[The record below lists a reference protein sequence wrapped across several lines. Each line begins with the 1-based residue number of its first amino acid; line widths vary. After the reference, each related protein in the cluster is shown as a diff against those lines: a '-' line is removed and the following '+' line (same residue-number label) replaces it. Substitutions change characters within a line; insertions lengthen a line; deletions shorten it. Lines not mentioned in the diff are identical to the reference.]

1 MAQARA
7 YAVLPALIDWSCTM
21 TEARFIAVPG
31 SERTPAFGATAT
43 RAADAEAWLEVTLK
57 LARKAALPAV
67 DARPRKT
74 LTAAEVGTQYGASDA
89 AIKRVSDTFTG
100 LGLTLLASDAA
111 TRTVK
116 LGGPVRVMEQA
127 FQVRLMQFDGI
138 RGPYRGRIGALHV
151 PSALEN
157 DIVGVFGLDN
167 RRVVRRRPD
176 GGRQRHAIDHGAG
189 AARKRPWFFPAELA
203 AAYDF
208 PDGDG
213 SGQTIGL
220 LEFGGG
226 YFADDLAAFGKAAGL
241 ASLPTVVPISVDKM
255 PTNTNDEATGEVML
269 DVEVLA
275 GICPKATIPV
285 WFSQFTEKGW
295 VDALD
300 AAMHDPKY
308 TPQVLSISWGYAE
321 DVSVWTA
328 AAVKQVD
335 EALQEAAL
343 MGITICVAAG
353 DDGSSDGINDG
364 HAHVDFPC
372 ASPFVLA
379 VGGTLLRTGAKRS
392 EHAWKDGDGLR
403 SDNGGST
410 GGGVSQRI
418 ARPAW
423 QAGLD
428 IAPVN
433 PGQAGGR
440 IVPDVAANAS
450 ANTGYF
456 VVAGGQQEIS
466 GGTSASAPLWAAL
479 VARMNQQLA
488 AGGKRVG
495 YLTPLLYGAAPDGAG
510 PLGKQGCNDIH
521 AGDNITAH
529 VGGFKSAAGFDA
541 VTGWGSPKGKDLL
554 AALTKLL

>member
-1 MAQARA
+1 
-7 YAVLPALIDWSCTM
+7 M
-21 TEARFIAVPG
+21 TESRFIAVPG

-43 RAADAEAWLEVTLK
+43 RAADAEAWVEVTLK
-57 LARKAALPAV
+57 LARKAPLPAV
-67 DARPRKT
+67 DARPQAT
-74 LTAAEVGTQYGASDA
+74 LTSTELGSRFGASDDA
-89 AIKRVSDTFTG
+89 VKRVSDTFAA
-100 LGLTLLASDAA
+100 LGLTVLAGDAA
-111 TRTVK
+111 TRSVK
-116 LGGPVRVMEQA
+116 LGGPVNIIEQA
-127 FQVRLMQFDGI
+127 FQVKLMQFDGI
-138 RGPYRGRIGALHV
+138 RGPYRGRVGALHV
-151 PSALEN
+151 PVALEN

-176 GGRQRHAIDHGAG
+176 SGRKRHVVDHTT
-189 AARKRPWFFPAELA
+189 AAAAPRKRPWFFPSELA
-203 AAYDF
+203 IAYDF

-226 YFADDLAAFGKAAGL
+226 YFENDLKAFGKAAGL

-255 PTNTNDEATGEVML
+255 PTDTNDEATGEVML

-275 GICPKATIPV
+275 GLCPQATIPV

-300 AAMHDPKY
+300 AAMHDATYK
-308 TPQVLSISWGYAE
+308 PQVLSISWGYAE

-328 AAVKQVD
+328 SAVTQVN

-364 HAHVDFPC
+364 NAHVDFPC
-372 ASPFVLA
+372 SSPFVLA

-392 EHAWKDGDGLR
+392 ERAWKDGDGLR
-403 SDNGGST
+403 ADNGGST
-410 GGGVSQRI
+410 GGGVSARI

-423 QAGLD
+423 QSGLD

-433 PGQAGGR
+433 PGQLAGR
-440 IVPDVAANAS
+440 IVPDVSANAS

-466 GGTSASAPLWAAL
+466 GGTSAAAPLWAGL
-479 VARMNQQLA
+479 LARMNQQLA
-488 AGGKRVG
+488 ASGKRVG
-495 YLTPLLYGAAPDGAG
+495 YLTPLLYGATPGGTG

-521 AGDNITAH
+521 TGDNVTAH

-554 AALTKLL
+554 AALAKVV

>member
-1 MAQARA
+1 ME
-7 YAVLPALIDWSCTM
+7 LHM
-21 TEARFIAVPG
+21 TDIQFFAIPG
-31 SERTPAFGATAT
+31 SDRTPAFGATAT
-43 RAADAEAWLEVTLK
+43 RAADAEAWVEVTLK
-57 LARKAALPAV
+57 LARKAPLPTV
-67 DARPRKT
+67 DARPTRL
-74 LTAAEVGTQYGASDA
+74 LTAAEVGSRFGASDEA
-89 AIKRVSDTFTG
+89 VKRVTDTFEALG
-100 LGLTLLASDAA
+100 LGVLASDAA

-116 LGGPVRVMEQA
+116 LGGPVNLMEQA
-127 FQVRLMQFDGI
+127 FRVKLLQFDGI
-138 RGPYRGRIGALHV
+138 RGAYRGRIGALHV
-151 PSALEN
+151 PAALKG

-167 RRVVRRRPD
+167 RRAVRRRPD
-176 GGRQRHAIDHGAG
+176 SGRKRHVVDRATVTAK
-189 AARKRPWFFPAELA
+189 KRPWFFPAELA
-203 AAYDF
+203 AAYDY
-208 PDGDG
+208 PDGEG

-226 YFADDLAAFGKAAGL
+226 YFAEDLARFGQAAGL

-255 PTNTNDEATGEVML
+255 PTDTNDEATGEVML

-275 GICPKATIPV
+275 GLCPKATIPV

-300 AAMHDPKY
+300 AAMHDAKY
-308 TPQVLSISWGYAE
+308 QPQVLSISWGYAE

-328 AAVKQVD
+328 SAVAQVN

-343 MGITICVAAG
+343 MGITVCVAAG

-372 ASPFVLA
+372 ASPYVLA

-392 EHAWKDGDGLR
+392 ERAWKDGDGLR

-410 GGGVSQRI
+410 GGGVSTRI

-433 PGQAGGR
+433 PAQAAGR

-466 GGTSASAPLWAAL
+466 GGTSASAPLWAGL
-479 VARMNQQLA
+479 IARINQQLSA
-488 AGGKRVG
+488 SGQRVG
-495 YLTPLLYGAAPDGAG
+495 YLTPLLYGPVPGGAG
-510 PLGKQGCNDIH
+510 PLGRQGCNDIH
-521 AGDNITAH
+521 AGDNVTAH
-529 VGGFKSAAGFDA
+529 VGGFQSGSGFDA

-554 AALTKLL
+554 ALLAKVV

>member
-1 MAQARA
+1 
-7 YAVLPALIDWSCTM
+7 M
-21 TEARFIAVPG
+21 TDTRFIAVPG

-43 RAADAEAWLEVTLK
+43 RAADAEAWVEVTLK
-57 LARKAALPAV
+57 LARKTPLPAV
-67 DARPRKT
+67 DARPQRM
-74 LTAAEVGTQYGASDA
+74 LTATELGAQFGASDA
-89 AIKRVSDTFTG
+89 AIKRVVDTFAG
-100 LGLTLLASDAA
+100 LGLTILSSDAA
-111 TRTVK
+111 TRSVK
-116 LGGPVRVMEQA
+116 LGAPVHVMEGA

-138 RGPYRGRIGALHV
+138 RGAYRGRVGALHV
-151 PSALEN
+151 PAALEK

-176 GGRQRHAIDHGAG
+176 GGHKRHVVDHT
-189 AARKRPWFFPAELA
+189 AAAAKKRPWFFPAELA
-203 AAYDF
+203 TAYDY

-226 YFADDLAAFGKAAGL
+226 YFPDDLAAFGKAAGL
-241 ASLPTVVPISVDKM
+241 ASLPTVVAISVDKM

-269 DVEVLA
+269 DIEVLA
-275 GICPKATIPV
+275 GLCPKATIPV
-285 WFSQFTEKGW
+285 WFSQFSEKGW

-300 AAMHDPKY
+300 AAMHDATYK
-308 TPQVLSISWGYAE
+308 PQVLSISWGYAE

-328 AAVKQVD
+328 SAVAQVN
-335 EALQEAAL
+335 ESLQEAAL

-353 DDGSSDGINDG
+353 DDGSSDGISDG

-392 EHAWKDGDGLR
+392 ERAWKDGDGLR
-403 SDNGGST
+403 ADNGGST
-410 GGGVSQRI
+410 GGGVSARI

-433 PGQAGGR
+433 PGQVAGR

-466 GGTSASAPLWAAL
+466 GGTSAAAPLWAGL
-479 VARMNQQLA
+479 IARMNQQLSA
-488 AGGKRVG
+488 SGKRVG
-495 YLTPLLYGAAPDGAG
+495 YLTPLLYGAVPGGAG

-529 VGGFKSAAGFDA
+529 VGGFKSTAGFDA

-554 AALTKLL
+554 AALAKVL

>member
-1 MAQARA
+1 
-7 YAVLPALIDWSCTM
+7 M
-21 TEARFIAVPG
+21 TQSGFIALPG
-31 SERTPAFGATAT
+31 SDRTPAFGATAT
-43 RAADAEAWLEVTLK
+43 RVADAEAWVEVTLK
-57 LARKAALPAV
+57 LARKAPLPAV
-67 DARPRKT
+67 DARPAHAVT
-74 LTAAEVGTQYGASDA
+74 LTMTSSEIGAQFGASDA
-89 AIKRVSDTFTG
+89 AIRRVVDTFAG
-100 LGLTLLASDAA
+100 LGLTVLSSDAA
-111 TRTVK
+111 TRSVR
-116 LGGPVRVMEQA
+116 LGAPVHAMEAA

-151 PSALEN
+151 PAALQD
-157 DIVGVFGLDN
+157 DIVGVFGLDD
-167 RRVVRRRPD
+167 RRAVRRRPD
-176 GGRQRHAIDHGAG
+176 GGRKRHVVGPTAAAAAG
-189 AARKRPWFFPAELA
+189 KKRPWFFPAELA
-203 AAYDF
+203 TAYDF

-255 PTNTNDEATGEVML
+255 PTDTRDEATGEVML

-275 GICPKATIPV
+275 GLCPKATIPV

-300 AAMHDPKY
+300 AAMHDATYK
-308 TPQVLSISWGYAE
+308 PQVLSISWGYGE
-321 DVSVWTA
+321 DVSVWTP
-328 AAVKQVD
+328 AAVEQVN
-335 EALQEAAL
+335 EALHEAAL
-343 MGITICVAAG
+343 MGITVCVAAG
-353 DDGSSDGINDG
+353 DDGSSDGIADG
-364 HAHVDFPC
+364 QAHCDFPC

-392 EHAWKDGDGLR
+392 ERAWKDGDGLR
-403 SDNGGST
+403 SHNGGST
-410 GGGVSQRI
+410 GGGVSTRI
-418 ARPAW
+418 TRPAW

-433 PGQAGGR
+433 PGQIAGR

-450 ANTGYF
+450 AITGYF
-456 VVAGGQQEIS
+456 IVANGQQEIS
-466 GGTSASAPLWAAL
+466 GGTSAAAPLWAGL

-488 AGGKRVG
+488 PGGKRVG
-495 YLTPLLYGAAPDGAG
+495 YLTPLLYAATPGGAG
-510 PLGKQGCNDIH
+510 ALGLQGCNDIQ

-529 VGGFKSAAGFDA
+529 VGGFKSAAGYDA

-554 AALTKLL
+554 AALARLL

>member
-1 MAQARA
+1 
-7 YAVLPALIDWSCTM
+7 M
-21 TEARFIAVPG
+21 TDTRFIAVPG

-43 RAADAEAWLEVTLK
+43 RAADAEAWVEVTLK
-57 LARKAALPAV
+57 LARKAPLPSL
-67 DARPRKT
+67 DQRPARP
-74 LTAAEVGTQYGASDA
+74 LTAAEIGTQYGASDD
-89 AIKRVSDTFTG
+89 AIKRVSDTFAA
-100 LGLTLLASDAA
+100 LGLTVLASDAA
-111 TRTVK
+111 TRSVQ
-116 LGGPVRVMEQA
+116 LGGPVNAMEQA
-127 FQVRLMQFDGI
+127 FQVRLMQFDGV
-138 RGPYRGRIGALHV
+138 RGAYRGRVGALHI
-151 PSALEN
+151 PAALEK
-157 DIVGVFGLDN
+157 DIAGVFGLDN
-167 RRVVRRRPD
+167 RRVVKRRPD
-176 GGRQRHAIDHGAG
+176 AGKKRHVVDHT
-189 AARKRPWFFPAELA
+189 AAATKKRPWFFPAELA

-226 YFADDLAAFGKAAGL
+226 YFPDDLAAFGKAAGL

-255 PTNTNDEATGEVML
+255 PTDTNDEATGEVML

-275 GICPKATIPV
+275 GVCPKATIPV

-300 AAMHDPKY
+300 AAMHDAKY
-308 TPQVLSISWGYAE
+308 KPQVLSISWGYAE
-321 DVSVWTA
+321 DVSAWTA
-328 AAVKQVD
+328 SAVTQVN
-335 EALQEAAL
+335 ESLQEAAL

-353 DDGSSDGINDG
+353 DDGSSDGITDG

-379 VGGTLLRTGAKRS
+379 VGGTLLRTGAKGS
-392 EHAWKDGDGLR
+392 ERAWKDGDGLR
-403 SDNGGST
+403 ADNGGST
-410 GGGVSQRI
+410 GGGVSARL

-433 PGQAGGR
+433 PGQMAGR

-466 GGTSASAPLWAAL
+466 GGTSAATPLWAAL

-488 AGGKRVG
+488 ASGKRVG
-495 YLTPLLYGAAPDGAG
+495 YLTPLLYGAAGAGAG
-510 PLGKQGCNDIH
+510 PLGKAGCNDIH
-521 AGDNITAH
+521 TGDNITAH
-529 VGGFKSAAGFDA
+529 VGGFKSTAGFDA

>member
-1 MAQARA
+1 MKE
-7 YAVLPALIDWSCTM
+7 T
-21 TEARFIAVPG
+21 RFIAVAG

-57 LARKAALPAV
+57 LARKASLPAV
-67 DARPRKT
+67 ETRPKAV
-74 LTAAEVGTQYGASDA
+74 LSAAELGATYGASDA

-100 LGLTLLASDAA
+100 LGLTLMASDAA
-111 TRTVK
+111 TRSVK
-116 LGGPVRVMEQA
+116 LGGPVHLMEQA
-127 FQVRLMQFDGI
+127 FQVKLMQFDGI

-151 PSALEN
+151 PANLEN
-157 DIVGVFGLDN
+157 DVVGVFGLDS

-176 GGRQRHAIDHGAG
+176 GGHKRHAIDNNAR
-189 AARKRPWFFPAELA
+189 AAKKRPWFFPSELA
-203 AAYDF
+203 TAYDF
-208 PDGDG
+208 PEGDG

-226 YFADDLAAFGKAAGL
+226 FFPDDLAAFGQAAGL
-241 ASLPTVVPISVDKM
+241 ASLPTVVPISVDHM

-285 WFSQFTEKGW
+285 SFSQFTEKGW

-300 AAMHDPKY
+300 AAMHDANYK
-308 TPQVLSISWGYAE
+308 PQVLSISWGYAE

-328 AAVKQVD
+328 SAVAQVN
-335 EALQEAAL
+335 EALHEAAL

-353 DDGSSDGINDG
+353 DDGSSDGIKDG

-372 ASPFVLA
+372 ASPYVLA
-379 VGGTLLRTGAKRS
+379 VGGTLLRTGSRRS
-392 EHAWKDGDGLR
+392 ERAWKDGDGLR
-403 SDNGGST
+403 ADNGGST
-410 GGGVSQRI
+410 GGGVSLRI
-418 ARPAW
+418 PRPAW
-423 QAGLD
+423 QSGLD

-433 PGQAGGR
+433 PGQVAGR

-456 VVAGGQQEIS
+456 VVAGGQREIS

-479 VARMNQQLA
+479 VARMNQQL
-488 AGGKRVG
+488 GSSGKRVG
-495 YLTPLLYGAAPDGAG
+495 YLTPLLYGASAGGAG
-510 PLGKQGCNDIH
+510 SLGKLGCNDI
-521 AGDNITAH
+521 ASGDNVTAH
-529 VGGFKSAAGFDA
+529 VGGFKSTAGFDA

-554 AALTKLL
+554 AALSKVL

>member
-1 MAQARA
+1 
-7 YAVLPALIDWSCTM
+7 M
-21 TEARFIAVPG
+21 TESRFIAVPG

-43 RAADAEAWLEVTLK
+43 RAADAEAWVEVTLK
-57 LARKAALPAV
+57 LARKAPLPAV
-67 DARPRKT
+67 DARPRAA
-74 LTAAEVGTQYGASDA
+74 LTSTELGSRFGASDDA
-89 AIKRVSDTFTG
+89 VRRVSDTFAA
-100 LGLTLLASDAA
+100 LGLTVLASDSA
-111 TRTVK
+111 TRSVK
-116 LGGPVRVMEQA
+116 LGGPVNVIEHA

-138 RGPYRGRIGALHV
+138 RGPYRGRVGPLHV
-151 PSALEN
+151 PAALEN

-176 GGRQRHAIDHGAG
+176 GGRKRHVVDPTT
-189 AARKRPWFFPAELA
+189 AAASPRKRPWFFPSELA

-208 PDGDG
+208 PEGDG

-226 YFADDLAAFGKAAGL
+226 YFADDLEAFGKAAGL

-255 PTNTNDEATGEVML
+255 PTDTNDEATGEVML

-275 GICPKATIPV
+275 GLCPKATIPV

-300 AAMHDPKY
+300 AAMHDARYK
-308 TPQVLSISWGYAE
+308 PQVLSISWGYAE

-328 AAVKQVD
+328 SAVRQVN

-392 EHAWKDGDGLR
+392 ERAWKDGDGLR
-403 SDNGGST
+403 ADNGGST
-410 GGGVSQRI
+410 GGGVSARI

-423 QAGLD
+423 QSGLD

-433 PGQAGGR
+433 PGQVAGR

-466 GGTSASAPLWAAL
+466 GGTSAAAPLWAGL
-479 VARMNQQLA
+479 LARMNQQLA
-488 AGGKRVG
+488 PSGKRVG
-495 YLTPLLYGAAPDGAG
+495 YLTPLLYGATPGGTG
-510 PLGKQGCNDIH
+510 PLGKQGCNDLH
-521 AGDNITAH
+521 GGDNVTAH
-529 VGGFKSAAGFDA
+529 VGGFKSGKGFDA

-554 AALTKLL
+554 AALIEVL

>member
-1 MAQARA
+1 
-7 YAVLPALIDWSCTM
+7 M
-21 TEARFIAVPG
+21 TDTRFIAVPG
-31 SERTPAFGATAT
+31 SERTPAFGATAV
-43 RAADAEAWLEVTLK
+43 RAADAEAWVEVTLK
-57 LARKAALPAV
+57 LARKAPLPAL
-67 DARPRKT
+67 DQRPKRT
-74 LTAAEVGTQYGASDA
+74 LSAAELAATHGASDEA
-89 AIKRVSDTFTG
+89 LKRVSDTFTG
-100 LGLTLLASDAA
+100 LGLTVLASDAA
-111 TRTVK
+111 TRSVQ
-116 LGGPVRVMEQA
+116 LGGPVRAMESA
-127 FQVRLMQFDGI
+127 FQVKLLNYDGI
-138 RGPYRGRIGALHV
+138 RGPYRGRVGALHV
-151 PSALEN
+151 PAAVEK

-167 RRVVRRRPD
+167 RRVVRRRPA
-176 GGRQRHAIDHGAG
+176 GGRKRHAIAHGATSP
-189 AARKRPWFFPAELA
+189 RKRPWFFPAELA

-208 PDGDG
+208 PEGDG

-226 YFADDLAAFGKAAGL
+226 YFESDLQAFGQAAGL

-255 PTNTNDEATGEVML
+255 PTNTSDEATGEVML
-269 DVEVLA
+269 DVEVVA

-295 VDALD
+295 IDALD
-300 AAMHDPKY
+300 AALHDPKY
-308 TPQVLSISWGYAE
+308 KPQVLSISWGYAE

-328 AAVKQVD
+328 SAVQQVD
-335 EALQEAAL
+335 QALQEAAL
-343 MGITICVAAG
+343 MGITVCVAAG
-353 DDGSSDGINDG
+353 DDGSSDGIGDG

-372 ASPFVLA
+372 ASPHVLA
-379 VGGTLLRTGAKRS
+379 VGGTLLRTGARAS
-392 EHAWKDGDGLR
+392 ERGWKDGDGLR

-410 GGGVSQRI
+410 GGGVSARL

-433 PGQAGGR
+433 PGQAAGR

-488 AGGKRVG
+488 PSGKRVG
-495 YLTPLLYGAAPDGAG
+495 YLTPLLYGAAAG
-510 PLGKQGCNDIH
+510 GSAPLGRLGCNDIH

-529 VGGFKSAAGFDA
+529 VGGFRSSAGFDA

-554 AALTKLL
+554 AALSKLL

>member
-1 MAQARA
+1 
-7 YAVLPALIDWSCTM
+7 M
-21 TEARFIAVPG
+21 TESRFIAVPG
-31 SERTPAFGATAT
+31 SERTPAFGAMAT
-43 RAADAEAWLEVTLK
+43 RASDAEAWVEVTLK
-57 LARKAALPAV
+57 LARKAPLPGV
-67 DARPRKT
+67 DQRPTRT
-74 LTAAEVGTQYGASDA
+74 LSAAELGAQYGASDE
-89 AIKRVSDTFTG
+89 AIKRVADTFIG
-100 LGLTLLASDAA
+100 LGLTLLASNAA
-111 TRTVK
+111 TRTVQ
-116 LGGPVRVMEQA
+116 LGGPVGAMEQA
-127 FQVRLMQFDGI
+127 FQVRLMQYDGI
-138 RGPYRGRIGALHV
+138 RGPYRGRVGALHV
-151 PSALEN
+151 PATLEN

-176 GGRQRHAIDHGAG
+176 GGRKHHVVDRS
-189 AARKRPWFFPAELA
+189 AASTKKRPWFFPAELA
-203 AAYDF
+203 TAYDF

-226 YFADDLAAFGKAAGL
+226 YFPDDLAAFGKAAGL
-241 ASLPTVVPISVDKM
+241 TSLPTVVPISVDKQ
-255 PTNTNDEATGEVML
+255 PTDTNDEATGEVML
-269 DVEVLA
+269 DVEVVA

-300 AAMHDPKY
+300 AAMHDAKY
-308 TPQVLSISWGYAE
+308 KPQVLSISWGYAE

-328 AAVKQVD
+328 AAVRQVN

-372 ASPFVLA
+372 ASPYVLA
-379 VGGTLLRTGAKRS
+379 VGGTLLRTGPKRS
-392 EHAWKDGDGLR
+392 ERAWKDGDGLR
-403 SDNGGST
+403 ADNGGST
-410 GGGVSQRI
+410 GGGVSARI

-423 QAGLD
+423 QSGLD

-433 PGQAGGR
+433 PGQQAGR
-440 IVPDVAANAS
+440 VVPDVAANAS

-488 AGGKRVG
+488 ASGKRVG
-495 YLTPLLYGAAPDGAG
+495 YLTPLLYGAASAGGGA
-510 PLGKQGCNDIH
+510 LGKAGCNDI
-521 AGDNITAH
+521 ASGDNVTAH
-529 VGGFKSAAGFDA
+529 VGGFKSTSGFDA

-554 AALTKLL
+554 AALIKVL

>member
-1 MAQARA
+1 
-7 YAVLPALIDWSCTM
+7 M
-21 TEARFIAVPG
+21 TESRFIAVAG
-31 SERTPAFGATAT
+31 SERSPAFGAKAT
-43 RAADAEAWLEVTLK
+43 RASDAEAWVEVTLK
-57 LARKAALPAV
+57 LARKAPLPGV
-67 DARPRKT
+67 DQRPTRT
-74 LTAAEVGTQYGASDA
+74 LSATELGAQYGASDE

-100 LGLTLLASDAA
+100 LGLTLLASNAA
-111 TRTVK
+111 TRTVQ
-116 LGGPVRVMEQA
+116 LGGPVGAMEQA
-127 FQVRLMQFDGI
+127 FQVRLMQYDGI

-151 PSALEN
+151 PAALEK

-176 GGRQRHAIDHGAG
+176 GGKKHHVVDRS
-189 AARKRPWFFPAELA
+189 AASTKKRPWFFPAELA
-203 AAYDF
+203 TAYDF

-226 YFADDLAAFGKAAGL
+226 YFPDDLAAFGKAAGL
-241 ASLPTVVPISVDKM
+241 ASLPTVVPISVDKQ
-255 PTNTNDEATGEVML
+255 PTDTNDEATGEVML
-269 DVEVLA
+269 DIEVLA

-300 AAMHDPKY
+300 AAMHDAKY
-308 TPQVLSISWGYAE
+308 KPQVLSISWGYAE

-372 ASPFVLA
+372 ASPYVLA
-379 VGGTLLRTGAKRS
+379 VGGTLLRTGPKRS
-392 EHAWKDGDGLR
+392 ERAWKDGDGLR
-403 SDNGGST
+403 ADNGGST
-410 GGGVSQRI
+410 GGGVSTRI

-423 QAGLD
+423 QSGLD

-433 PGQAGGR
+433 PGQQAGR

-488 AGGKRVG
+488 ASGKRVG
-495 YLTPLLYGAAPDGAG
+495 YLTPLLYGAASAGGG
-510 PLGKQGCNDIH
+510 PLGKAGCNDI
-521 AGDNITAH
+521 ASGDNVTAH
-529 VGGFKSAAGFDA
+529 VGGFKSMSGFDA

-554 AALTKLL
+554 AALTKVL

>member
-1 MAQARA
+1 
-7 YAVLPALIDWSCTM
+7 M
-21 TEARFIAVPG
+21 TDTRFIAIPG
-31 SERTPAFGATAT
+31 SDRTPAFGASAT
-43 RAADAEAWLEVTLK
+43 RAADAQAWVEVTLK
-57 LARKAALPAV
+57 LARKAPLPAL
-67 DARPRKT
+67 DTRPARP
-74 LTAAEVGTQYGASDA
+74 LTADELGAQYGASDA
-89 AIKRVSDTFTG
+89 AIKRVSDTFAG
-100 LGLTLLASDAA
+100 LGLTVLASDAA
-111 TRTVK
+111 TRVVQ
-116 LGGPVRVMEQA
+116 LGGPVHAMEDA
-127 FQVRLMQFDGI
+127 FQVKLMQFDGP
-138 RGPYRGRIGALHV
+138 RGAYRGRIGALHV
-151 PSALEN
+151 PAALEH

-176 GGRQRHAIDHGAG
+176 SGHKRHAIDHTATS
-189 AARKRPWFFPAELA
+189 AKKRPWFFPSELA
-203 AAYDF
+203 TAYDF
-208 PDGDG
+208 PAGDG
-213 SGQTIGL
+213 TGQTIGL

-226 YFADDLAAFGKAAGL
+226 YFPDDLAAFGKAAGL

-300 AAMHDPKY
+300 AAMHDAKY
-308 TPQVLSISWGYAE
+308 KPQVLSISWGYAE
-321 DVSVWTA
+321 DVSVWTVS
-328 AAVKQVD
+328 AVNQVN

-343 MGITICVAAG
+343 MGITVCVAAG
-353 DDGSSDGINDG
+353 DDGSSDGVDDG

-372 ASPFVLA
+372 ASPYVLA
-379 VGGTLLRTGAKRS
+379 VGGTLLRTGAKRT
-392 EHAWKDGDGLR
+392 EVAWKDGDGLR
-403 SDNGGST
+403 ADNGGST
-410 GGGVSQRI
+410 GGGVSLRI

-433 PGQAGGR
+433 PGQLAGR

-466 GGTSASAPLWAAL
+466 GGTSAATPLWAAL
-479 VARMNQQLA
+479 VARINQQLA
-488 AGGKRVG
+488 ASGKRVG
-495 YLTPLLYGAAPDGAG
+495 YLTPLMYGAAAPGAG
-510 PLGKQGCNDIH
+510 PLGKVGCNDIH
-521 AGDNITAH
+521 SGDNVTAH
-529 VGGFKSAAGFDA
+529 VGGFKSTAGFDA
-541 VTGWGSPKGKDLL
+541 VTGWGSPKGSDLL

>member
-1 MAQARA
+1 
-7 YAVLPALIDWSCTM
+7 M
-21 TEARFIAVPG
+21 TESRFIAVAG
-31 SERTPAFGATAT
+31 SERTPAFGARAT
-43 RAADAEAWLEVTLK
+43 RASDAEAWVEVTLK
-57 LARKAALPAV
+57 LARKAPLPGV
-67 DARPRKT
+67 DQRPART
-74 LTAAEVGTQYGASDA
+74 LSAAEVGAQYGASDDA
-89 AIKRVSDTFTG
+89 VKRVSDTFTG
-100 LGLTLLASDAA
+100 LGLTLLASNAA
-111 TRTVK
+111 TRTVQ
-116 LGGPVRVMEQA
+116 LGGPVAAMEQA
-127 FQVRLMQFDGI
+127 FQVRLMQYDGI
-138 RGPYRGRIGALHV
+138 RGPYRGRVGALHV
-151 PSALEN
+151 PATLEK

-176 GGRQRHAIDHGAG
+176 GGRKHHVVDRS
-189 AARKRPWFFPAELA
+189 AATTKKRPWFFPAELA

-226 YFADDLAAFGKAAGL
+226 YFPDDLAAFGKAAGL
-241 ASLPTVVPISVDKM
+241 ASLPTVVPISVDKQ
-255 PTNTNDEATGEVML
+255 PTDTNDEATGEVML

-300 AAMHDPKY
+300 AAMHDAKY
-308 TPQVLSISWGYAE
+308 KPQVLSISWGYAE

-328 AAVKQVD
+328 SAVAQVN

-353 DDGSSDGINDG
+353 DDGSSDGIDDG

-372 ASPFVLA
+372 ASPYVLA
-379 VGGTLLRTGAKRS
+379 VGGTLLRTGSKRS
-392 EHAWKDGDGLR
+392 ERAWKDGDGLR
-403 SDNGGST
+403 ADNGGST
-410 GGGVSQRI
+410 GGGVSARI

-423 QAGLD
+423 QSGLD

-433 PGQAGGR
+433 PGQQAGR

-488 AGGKRVG
+488 ASGKRVG
-495 YLTPLLYGAAPDGAG
+495 YLTPLLYGAASAGGG
-510 PLGKQGCNDIH
+510 PLGKAGCNDI
-521 AGDNITAH
+521 ASGDNVTAH
-529 VGGFKSAAGFDA
+529 VGGFKSTSGFDA

-554 AALTKLL
+554 AALTKVL

>member
-1 MAQARA
+1 MKE
-7 YAVLPALIDWSCTM
+7 T
-21 TEARFIAVPG
+21 RFIAVPG

-57 LARKAALPAV
+57 LARKAPLPAL
-67 DARPRKT
+67 DTRPQGT
-74 LTAAEVGTQYGASDA
+74 LTSSEVGARYGASDA

-100 LGLTLLASDAA
+100 LGLTVLASDAA

-116 LGGPVRVMEQA
+116 LGGPVHLMEAA
-127 FQVRLMQFDGI
+127 FQVKLMQFDGI
-138 RGPYRGRIGALHV
+138 RGPYRGRVGALHV
-151 PSALEN
+151 PADLRD

-167 RRVVRRRPD
+167 RRAVRRRPD
-176 GGRQRHAIDHGAG
+176 GAHKRHAIDQTAS
-189 AARKRPWFFPAELA
+189 AAKKRPWFFPAELA

-285 WFSQFTEKGW
+285 WFSQFSEKGW

-308 TPQVLSISWGYAE
+308 KPQVLSISWGYAE

-328 AAVKQVD
+328 SAVAQVD

-353 DDGSSDGINDG
+353 DDGSSDGISDG

-372 ASPFVLA
+372 ASAFVLS

-392 EHAWKDGDGLR
+392 ERAWKDGDGLR

-410 GGGVSQRI
+410 GGGVSLRI

-428 IAPVN
+428 IAPAN
-433 PGQAGGR
+433 PGQKAGR

-488 AGGKRVG
+488 ASGKRVG
-495 YLTPLLYGAAPDGAG
+495 YLTPLLYGAAAGGAG
-510 PLGKQGCNDIH
+510 PLGKLGCNDIH
-521 AGDNITAH
+521 SGDNITAH
-529 VGGFKSAAGFDA
+529 VGGFKSTAGFDA

-554 AALTKLL
+554 AALTQLL

>member
-1 MAQARA
+1 
-7 YAVLPALIDWSCTM
+7 M
-21 TEARFIAVPG
+21 TDTRFIAVPG

-43 RAADAEAWLEVTLK
+43 RAADAEAWVEVTLK
-57 LARKAALPAV
+57 LARKTPLPAV
-67 DARPRKT
+67 DQRPQRPLSAT
-74 LTAAEVGTQYGASDA
+74 ELGAQYGASDD

-100 LGLTLLASDAA
+100 LGLTVLASDAA
-111 TRTVK
+111 TRSVQ
-116 LGGPVRVMEQA
+116 LGGPVQAMEGA
-127 FQVRLMQFDGI
+127 FQVKLMNFDGV
-138 RGPYRGRIGALHV
+138 RGAYRGRVGALHV
-151 PSALEN
+151 PAALEH

-176 GGRQRHAIDHGAG
+176 AGRKRHVVDHTAT
-189 AARKRPWFFPAELA
+189 AAKKRPWFFPSELA
-203 AAYDF
+203 TAYDF

-226 YFADDLAAFGKAAGL
+226 YFADDLAAFGKAASL

-300 AAMHDPKY
+300 AATHDAKY
-308 TPQVLSISWGYAE
+308 KPQVLSISWGYAE

-328 AAVKQVD
+328 SAVQQVN

-353 DDGSSDGINDG
+353 DDGSSDGITDG

-379 VGGTLLRTGAKRS
+379 VGGTLLRTGA
-392 EHAWKDGDGLR
+392 
-403 SDNGGST
+403 
-410 GGGVSQRI
+410 
-418 ARPAW
+418 
-423 QAGLD
+423 
-428 IAPVN
+428 
-433 PGQAGGR
+433 
-440 IVPDVAANAS
+440 
-450 ANTGYF
+450 
-456 VVAGGQQEIS
+456 
-466 GGTSASAPLWAAL
+466 
-479 VARMNQQLA
+479 
-488 AGGKRVG
+488 
-495 YLTPLLYGAAPDGAG
+495 
-510 PLGKQGCNDIH
+510 
-521 AGDNITAH
+521 
-529 VGGFKSAAGFDA
+529 
-541 VTGWGSPKGKDLL
+541 
-554 AALTKLL
+554 

>member
-1 MAQARA
+1 
-7 YAVLPALIDWSCTM
+7 M
-21 TEARFIAVPG
+21 TETRFIAVPG

-43 RAADAEAWLEVTLK
+43 RAADAEAWVEVTLK
-57 LARKAALPAV
+57 LARKAPLPELDTRPARALS
-67 DARPRKT
+67 
-74 LTAAEVGTQYGASDA
+74 AAEVGTQYGASDA
-89 AIKRVSDTFTG
+89 AIKRVSDTFAG
-100 LGLTLLASDAA
+100 LGLTVLGSDAA
-111 TRTVK
+111 SRTVK
-116 LGGPVRVMEQA
+116 LGGPVHAMENA
-127 FQVRLMQFDGI
+127 FQVKLLQFEGI

-151 PSALEN
+151 PAALEH
-157 DIVGVFGLDN
+157 DIVAVFGLDN

-176 GGRQRHAIDHGAG
+176 GAHKRHALDHT
-189 AARKRPWFFPAELA
+189 AAATKKRPWFFPSELA
-203 AAYDF
+203 TAYDF
-208 PDGDG
+208 PAGDG

-226 YFADDLAAFGKAAGL
+226 FFADDLAAFGKVAGL
-241 ASLPTVVPISVDKM
+241 ASLPTVVPISVDRM

-308 TPQVLSISWGYAE
+308 KPQVLSISWGYAE

-328 AAVKQVD
+328 AAVQQVN
-335 EALQEAAL
+335 EALKEAAL
-343 MGITICVAAG
+343 MGITVCVAAG
-353 DDGSSDGINDG
+353 DDGSSDGIGDG
-364 HAHVDFPC
+364 HAHVDFPSS
-372 ASPFVLA
+372 SPFVLA
-379 VGGTLLRTGAKRS
+379 VGGTLLRTGAKRT
-392 EHAWKDGDGLR
+392 ERAWKDGDGLR

-410 GGGVSQRI
+410 GGGVSLRI
-418 ARPAW
+418 ARPSW
-423 QAGLD
+423 QGGLD
-428 IAPVN
+428 VAPVN
-433 PGQAGGR
+433 PGQTAGR

-488 AGGKRVG
+488 ASGKHVG
-495 YLTPLLYGAAPDGAG
+495 YLTPLLYGAAPGGAA
-510 PLGKQGCNDIH
+510 PLGKLGCNDIH
-521 AGDNITAH
+521 TGDNVTAH
-529 VGGFKSAAGFDA
+529 VGGFKSTTGFDA
-541 VTGWGSPKGKDLL
+541 VTGWGSPRGNDLL
-554 AALTKLL
+554 AALAKLV

>member
-1 MAQARA
+1 
-7 YAVLPALIDWSCTM
+7 M
-21 TEARFIAVPG
+21 TDTSFIAIPG

-43 RAADAEAWLEVTLK
+43 RAADAEAWVEVTLK
-57 LARKAALPAV
+57 LARKAPLPAV
-67 DARPRKT
+67 DQRPQRT
-74 LTAAEVGTQYGASDA
+74 LTSAEVGAQFGASADA
-89 AIKRVSDTFTG
+89 VERVSDTFAA
-100 LGLTLLASDAA
+100 LGLTVLASDTA
-111 TRTVK
+111 TRTVQ
-116 LGGPVRVMEQA
+116 LGGPVGAMEEA
-127 FQVRLMQFDGI
+127 FQVRLMQYDGI
-138 RGPYRGRIGALHV
+138 RGPYRGRVGALHV
-151 PSALEN
+151 PAALEN

-167 RRVVRRRPD
+167 RRAVRRRPD
-176 GGRQRHAIDHGAG
+176 GGKKRHVVGEATAV
-189 AARKRPWFFPAELA
+189 AKKRPWFFPSELA

-226 YFADDLAAFGKAAGL
+226 YFQDDLVAFGKAAGL

-300 AAMHDPKY
+300 AAMHDAKY
-308 TPQVLSISWGYAE
+308 KPQVLSISWGYAE
-321 DVSVWTA
+321 DVSVWTT
-328 AAVKQVD
+328 AAVKQVN

-372 ASPFVLA
+372 SSPYVLA
-379 VGGTLLRTGAKRS
+379 VGGTLLRTGSKRS
-392 EHAWKDGDGLR
+392 ERAWKDGDGLR
-403 SDNGGST
+403 ADNGGST
-410 GGGVSQRI
+410 GGGVSVRLP
-418 ARPAW
+418 RPAW
-423 QAGLD
+423 QSGLD
-428 IAPVN
+428 IAGVN
-433 PGQAGGR
+433 PGQIAGR

-488 AGGKRVG
+488 ASSKRVG
-495 YLTPLLYGAAPDGAG
+495 YLTPLLYGAAADGG
-510 PLGKQGCNDIH
+510 PLGRAGCNDIH
-521 AGDNITAH
+521 SGDNVTAH
-529 VGGFKSAAGFDA
+529 VGGFKSTTGFDA

>member
-1 MAQARA
+1 
-7 YAVLPALIDWSCTM
+7 M
-21 TEARFIAVPG
+21 TESRFIAVPG

-43 RAADAEAWLEVTLK
+43 RAADAEAWVEVSLK
-57 LARKAALPAV
+57 LARKAPLPAV
-67 DARPRKT
+67 DARPQAA
-74 LTAAEVGTQYGASDA
+74 LTAAELGHRFGATDDA
-89 AIKRVSDTFTG
+89 VRRVSDTFTQ
-100 LGLTLLASDAA
+100 LGLTVLASDAA
-111 TRTVK
+111 TRSVK
-116 LGGPVRVMEQA
+116 LGGPVGAMEEA
-127 FQVRLMQFDGI
+127 FQVRLMEFDGI
-138 RGPYRGRIGALHV
+138 RGPYRGRVGALHV
-151 PSALEN
+151 PAALEK
-157 DIVGVFGLDN
+157 DIVGVFGLDT

-176 GGRQRHAIDHGAG
+176 GGIKRHVVDRSVATAK
-189 AARKRPWFFPAELA
+189 KRPWFFPSELA
-203 AAYDF
+203 AAYDY

-226 YFADDLAAFGKAAGL
+226 YFEADLKAFAQAAGL

-255 PTNTNDEATGEVML
+255 PTDTNDEATGEVML

-275 GICPKATIPV
+275 GLCPQATIPV

-308 TPQVLSISWGYAE
+308 RPQVLSISWGYAE

-328 AAVKQVD
+328 SAVAQVN

-372 ASPFVLA
+372 SSPYVLA

-392 EHAWKDGDGLR
+392 ERAWKDGDGLR
-403 SDNGGST
+403 ADNGGST
-410 GGGVSQRI
+410 GGGVSARI

-423 QAGLD
+423 QSGLD

-433 PGQAGGR
+433 PGQAAGR

-466 GGTSASAPLWAAL
+466 GGTSAAAPLWAGL
-479 VARMNQQLA
+479 VARMNQQLSA
-488 AGGKRVG
+488 SGRHVG
-495 YLTPLLYGAAPDGAG
+495 YLTPLLYGGAN
-510 PLGKQGCNDIH
+510 PLGRQGCNDIH
-521 AGDNITAH
+521 AGDNVTAH
-529 VGGFKSAAGFDA
+529 VGGFKSTAGFDA

-554 AALTKLL
+554 AALAKLV

>member
-1 MAQARA
+1 MKE
-7 YAVLPALIDWSCTM
+7 T
-21 TEARFIAVPG
+21 RFIAVPG

-57 LARKAALPAV
+57 LARKAPLPAL
-67 DARPRKT
+67 DTRPQAT
-74 LTAAEVGTQYGASDA
+74 LSSAEVGTRYGASDDA
-89 AIKRVSDTFTG
+89 VKRVIDTFTG

-116 LGGPVRVMEQA
+116 LGGPVHLMEEA
-127 FQVRLMQFDGI
+127 FQVKLMQFDGI
-138 RGPYRGRIGALHV
+138 RGPYRGRVGALHV
-151 PSALEN
+151 PADLSD

-167 RRVVRRRPD
+167 RRAVRRRPD
-176 GGRQRHAIDHGAG
+176 GAHKRHAIDQTAS

-226 YFADDLAAFGKAAGL
+226 YFADDLAAFGQAAGL
-241 ASLPTVVPISVDKM
+241 ASLPTVVPISGDKM

-285 WFSQFTEKGW
+285 WFSQFSEKGW

-300 AAMHDPKY
+300 AATHDPKY
-308 TPQVLSISWGYAE
+308 KPQVLSISWGYAE

-328 AAVKQVD
+328 AAVNQVN

-343 MGITICVAAG
+343 MGITVCVAAG

-372 ASPFVLA
+372 ASPYVLA
-379 VGGTLLRTGAKRS
+379 VGGTLLRTGAKHS
-392 EHAWKDGDGLR
+392 ERAWKDGDGLR

-410 GGGVSQRI
+410 GGGVSLRI

-433 PGQAGGR
+433 PGQAAGR

-488 AGGKRVG
+488 ASGKRVG
-495 YLTPLLYGAAPDGAG
+495 YLTPLLYAAVPDGTG
-510 PLGKQGCNDIH
+510 TLGRQGCNDIVS
-521 AGDNITAH
+521 GDNVTAH
-529 VGGFKSAAGFDA
+529 VGGFKSASGFDA

-554 AALTKLL
+554 AALTSVL

>member
-1 MAQARA
+1 
-7 YAVLPALIDWSCTM
+7 M
-21 TEARFIAVPG
+21 TDTRFIAVPG

-43 RAADAEAWLEVTLK
+43 RAADAEAWVEVTLK
-57 LARKAALPAV
+57 LARKAPLPSL
-67 DARPRKT
+67 DQRPARP
-74 LTAAEVGTQYGASDA
+74 LTAAEIGTQYGASDDA
-89 AIKRVSDTFTG
+89 VKRVSDTFAA
-100 LGLTLLASDAA
+100 LGLTVLASDAA
-111 TRTVK
+111 TRSVQ
-116 LGGPVRVMEQA
+116 LGGPVNAMEQA
-127 FQVRLMQFDGI
+127 FQVRLMQFDGV
-138 RGPYRGRIGALHV
+138 RGAYRGRVGALHS
-151 PSALEN
+151 PAALEK

-167 RRVVRRRPD
+167 RRVVKRRPD
-176 GGRQRHAIDHGAG
+176 AGKKRHVVDHT
-189 AARKRPWFFPAELA
+189 AATTKKRPWFFPAELA

-226 YFADDLAAFGKAAGL
+226 YFPDDLAAFGKAAGL
-241 ASLPTVVPISVDKM
+241 ANLPTVVPISVDKM

-300 AAMHDPKY
+300 AATHDAQYK
-308 TPQVLSISWGYAE
+308 PQVLSISWGYAE

-328 AAVKQVD
+328 SAVQQVN
-335 EALQEAAL
+335 ESLQEAAL

-353 DDGSSDGINDG
+353 DDGSSDGITDG

-379 VGGTLLRTGAKRS
+379 VGGTLLRTGAKGS
-392 EHAWKDGDGLR
+392 ERAWKDGAGR
-403 SDNGGST
+403 RADNGGST
-410 GGGVSQRI
+410 GGAVSARL

-423 QAGLD
+423 QSGLD

-433 PGQAGGR
+433 PGQTAGR

-466 GGTSASAPLWAAL
+466 GGTSAAAPLWAAL
-479 VARMNQQLA
+479 IARMNQQL

-495 YLTPLLYGAAPDGAG
+495 YLTPLLYGTAHGGSA
-510 PLGKQGCNDIH
+510 PLGKTGCNDIH
-521 AGDNITAH
+521 SGDNITAH
-529 VGGFKSAAGFDA
+529 VGGFKS
-541 VTGWGSPKGKDLL
+541 T
-554 AALTKLL
+554 

>member
-1 MAQARA
+1 
-7 YAVLPALIDWSCTM
+7 M
-21 TEARFIAVPG
+21 TDTRFIAVPG

-43 RAADAEAWLEVTLK
+43 RASDAEAWVEVTLK
-57 LARKAALPAV
+57 LARKAPLPGV
-67 DARPRKT
+67 DTRPART
-74 LTAAEVGTQYGASDA
+74 LAAAEIGAKYGASDD
-89 AIKRVSDTFTG
+89 AIKRVSTTFAG

-111 TRTVK
+111 TRTVQ
-116 LGGPVRVMEQA
+116 LGGPVRAMEQA
-127 FQVRLMQFDGI
+127 FQVRLMQYDGI
-138 RGPYRGRIGALHV
+138 RGPYRGRVGALHV
-151 PSALEN
+151 PAALAG

-167 RRVVRRRPD
+167 RRVVRRRPA
-176 GGRQRHAIDHGAG
+176 GGRRRHVVDRS
-189 AARKRPWFFPAELA
+189 AAAAKKRPWFFPAELA

-226 YFADDLAAFGKAAGL
+226 FFADDLAAFGQAAGL
-241 ASLPTVVPISVDKM
+241 ASLPAVVPISVDKM
-255 PTNTNDEATGEVML
+255 PTDTNDEATGEVML

-275 GICPKATIPV
+275 GICPQATIPV

-295 VDALD
+295 IDALD
-300 AAMHDPKY
+300 AAMHDPTYK
-308 TPQVLSISWGYAE
+308 PQVLSISWGYAE

-328 AAVKQVD
+328 AAVRQVD

-343 MGITICVAAG
+343 MGITVCVAAG
-353 DDGSSDGINDG
+353 DDGSSDGIADG
-364 HAHVDFPC
+364 HAHVDFPSSS
-372 ASPFVLA
+372 AYVLA
-379 VGGTLLRTGAKRS
+379 VGGTLLRTGPRRS
-392 EHAWKDGDGLR
+392 ERAWKDGDGLR
-403 SDNGGST
+403 ADSGGST
-410 GGGVSQRI
+410 GGGVSARL

-423 QAGLD
+423 QSGLD

-433 PGQAGGR
+433 PGQAAGR

-456 VVAGGQQEIS
+456 VVAGGHQEIS

-495 YLTPLLYGAAPDGAG
+495 YLTPLLYGAAPDGSG
-510 PLGKQGCNDIH
+510 PLGRAGCHDI
-521 AGDNITAH
+521 ASGDNVTAH
-529 VGGFKSAAGFDA
+529 VGGFKSGAGFDA

-554 AALTKLL
+554 AALSRLL

>member
-1 MAQARA
+1 
-7 YAVLPALIDWSCTM
+7 
-21 TEARFIAVPG
+21 
-31 SERTPAFGATAT
+31 
-43 RAADAEAWLEVTLK
+43 
-57 LARKAALPAV
+57 
-67 DARPRKT
+67 
-74 LTAAEVGTQYGASDA
+74 
-89 AIKRVSDTFTG
+89 
-100 LGLTLLASDAA
+100 
-111 TRTVK
+111 
-116 LGGPVRVMEQA
+116 ME
-127 FQVRLMQFDGI
+127 FDGP

-151 PSALEN
+151 PAALAH

-176 GGRQRHAIDHGAG
+176 GGHKRHAIDHTAT
-189 AARKRPWFFPAELA
+189 AAKKRPWFFPSELA
-203 AAYDF
+203 SAYDF
-208 PDGDG
+208 PAGDG

-226 YFADDLAAFGKAAGL
+226 YFPDDLAAFGKAAGL

-300 AAMHDPKY
+300 AAMHDAQYK
-308 TPQVLSISWGYAE
+308 PQVLSISWGYAE

-328 AAVKQVD
+328 SAVNQVN

-353 DDGSSDGINDG
+353 DDGSSDGVNDG

-372 ASPFVLA
+372 ASPYVLA
-379 VGGTLLRTGAKRS
+379 VGGTLLRTGAKRT
-392 EHAWKDGDGLR
+392 EVAWKDGDGLR
-403 SDNGGST
+403 ADNGGST
-410 GGGVSQRI
+410 GGGVSLRI

-433 PGQAGGR
+433 PGQLAGR

-466 GGTSASAPLWAAL
+466 GGTSAATPLWAAL
-479 VARMNQQLA
+479 VARINQQLA
-488 AGGKRVG
+488 ASGKRVG
-495 YLTPLLYGAAPDGAG
+495 YLTPLLYGAAAAGAG
-510 PLGKQGCNDIH
+510 PLGKVGCNDIH
-521 AGDNITAH
+521 SGDNVTAH
-529 VGGFKSAAGFDA
+529 VGGFKSTAGFDA
-541 VTGWGSPKGKDLL
+541 VTGWGSPKGSDLL

>member
-1 MAQARA
+1 
-7 YAVLPALIDWSCTM
+7 M
-21 TEARFIAVPG
+21 TDTRFIAVPG

-43 RAADAEAWLEVTLK
+43 RAADAEAWVEVTLK
-57 LARKAALPAV
+57 LARKAPLPAV
-67 DARPRKT
+67 DTRPLR
-74 LTAAEVGTQYGASDA
+74 LMSAAEIGAQFGASDA
-89 AIKRVSDTFTG
+89 AVERVCDTFAG
-100 LGLTLLASDAA
+100 LGLTLLASDAG
-111 TRTVK
+111 TRTVQF
-116 LGGPVRVMEQA
+116 GGPVHAMEAA
-127 FQVRLMQFDGI
+127 FQVKLMQFTGI
-138 RGPYRGRIGALHV
+138 RGDYRGRAGALRV
-151 PSALEN
+151 PAALEH

-167 RRVVRRRPD
+167 RRAVRRRPD
-176 GGRQRHAIDHGAG
+176 GGHKRHAIDH
-189 AARKRPWFFPAELA
+189 AAAPAKKRPWFFPSELA
-203 AAYDF
+203 TAYDF

-226 YFADDLAAFGKAAGL
+226 YFPDDLAAFGQAAGL

-275 GICPKATIPV
+275 GICPKATIPM

-295 VDALD
+295 IDALD
-300 AAMHDPKY
+300 AAMHDATYK
-308 TPQVLSISWGYAE
+308 PQVLSISWGYAE

-328 AAVKQVD
+328 SAVAQVN

-353 DDGSSDGINDG
+353 DDGSSDGIDDG

-379 VGGTLLRTGAKRS
+379 VGGTLLRTGAMRS
-392 EHAWKDGDGLR
+392 ERAWKDGDGLR

-410 GGGVSQRI
+410 GGGVSMRI

-423 QAGLD
+423 QSGLD

-433 PGQAGGR
+433 PGQPAGR

-466 GGTSASAPLWAAL
+466 GGTSAAAPLWAAL

-488 AGGKRVG
+488 ASGKRVG
-495 YLTPLLYGAAPDGAG
+495 YLTPLLYGTGA
-510 PLGKQGCNDIH
+510 LGKQGFNDIH
-521 AGDNITAH
+521 AGDNVTAH
-529 VGGFKSAAGFDA
+529 VGGFKSTTGFDA
-541 VTGWGSPKGKDLL
+541 VTGWGTPKGKDLL
-554 AALTKLL
+554 AALIKVA

>member
-1 MAQARA
+1 
-7 YAVLPALIDWSCTM
+7 M
-21 TEARFIAVPG
+21 TQTQFIAVPG

-43 RAADAEAWLEVTLK
+43 HAADAEAWVEVTLK
-57 LARKAALPAV
+57 LARKAPLPAV
-67 DARPRKT
+67 DVRPQRA
-74 LTAAEVGTQYGASDA
+74 LTASEVGARFGASDA
-89 AIKRVSDTFTG
+89 AVQRVSDVFAG
-100 LGLTLLASDAA
+100 LGLSVLASDAA

-116 LGGPVRVMEQA
+116 LGGPVNVMEDA
-127 FQVRLMQFDGI
+127 FQVKLMQFDGI

-151 PSALEN
+151 PASLRD

-167 RRVVRRRPD
+167 RRAVRRRPD
-176 GGRQRHAIDHGAG
+176 SGHKRHVVDHTSTTTK
-189 AARKRPWFFPAELA
+189 KRPWFFPAELA
-203 AAYDF
+203 TAYDF

-226 YFADDLAAFGKAAGL
+226 YFADDLAKFAQAASLTG
-241 ASLPTVVPISVDKM
+241 LPTVVPISVDKM
-255 PTNTNDEATGEVML
+255 PTDTNDEATGEVML

-275 GICPKATIPV
+275 GLCPKATIPV

-300 AAMHDPKY
+300 AAMHDPRYK
-308 TPQVLSISWGYAE
+308 PQVLSISWGYAE

-328 AAVKQVD
+328 SAVQQVN

-364 HAHVDFPC
+364 HAHCDFPSS
-372 ASPFVLA
+372 SPYVLA

-392 EHAWKDGDGLR
+392 ERAWKDGDGVR
-403 SDNGGST
+403 TDGGGST
-410 GGGVSQRI
+410 GGGVSSRI
-418 ARPAW
+418 PRPAW

-433 PGQAGGR
+433 PGQAAGR

-456 VVAGGQQEIS
+456 VVASGQQEIS
-466 GGTSASAPLWAAL
+466 GGTSASAPLWAGL

-488 AGGKRVG
+488 SSGKRVG
-495 YLTPLLYGAAPDGAG
+495 YLTPLLYGAVPGG
-510 PLGKQGCNDIH
+510 TGTLGQKGCNDIH

-529 VGGFKSAAGFDA
+529 VGGFKSTTGFDA
-541 VTGWGSPKGKDLL
+541 VTGWGSPRGKDLL
-554 AALTKLL
+554 ALLTQLL

>member
-1 MAQARA
+1 M
-7 YAVLPALIDWSCTM
+7 VDT
-21 TEARFIAVPG
+21 TFIAVPG

-43 RAADAEAWLEVTLK
+43 RAADAQAWVEVTLK
-57 LARKAALPAV
+57 LARKAPLPSVVQRPARVLSAV
-67 DARPRKT
+67 EIGA
-74 LTAAEVGTQYGASDA
+74 QFGASDDVV
-89 AIKRVSDTFTG
+89 KRVSTTFEA
-100 LGLTLLASDAA
+100 LGLTVLGSEAA
-111 TRTVK
+111 TRSVQ
-116 LGGPVRVMEQA
+116 LGGPVHAMEAA
-127 FQVRLMQFDGI
+127 FQVRLMAFDGI
-138 RGPYRGRIGALHV
+138 RGAYRGRVGALHV
-151 PSALEN
+151 PVALQH
-157 DIVGVFGLDN
+157 DVVGVFGLDN

-176 GGRQRHAIDHGAG
+176 SGHKRHAFAHATT
-189 AARKRPWFFPAELA
+189 ATKKRPWFFPAELA

-213 SGQTIGL
+213 AGQTIGL

-275 GICPKATIPV
+275 GVCPKATIPV

-300 AAMHDPKY
+300 AAMHDATYK
-308 TPQVLSISWGYAE
+308 PQVLSISWGYAE

-328 AAVKQVD
+328 SAVAQVN

-343 MGITICVAAG
+343 MGITVCVAAG
-353 DDGSSDGINDG
+353 DDGSSDGITDG

-379 VGGTLLRTGAKRS
+379 VGGTLLRTGPKGS
-392 EHAWKDGDGLR
+392 EKAWKDGDGLR
-403 SDNGGST
+403 ADNGGST
-410 GGGVSQRI
+410 GGGVSLRI

-433 PGQAGGR
+433 PGQTTGR

-466 GGTSASAPLWAAL
+466 GGTSAATPLWAAL

-488 AGGKRVG
+488 ASGKHVG
-495 YLTPLLYGAAPDGAG
+495 YLTPLLYGAASAGAG
-510 PLGKQGCNDIH
+510 PLGKVGCNDIH
-521 AGDNITAH
+521 SGDNITAH
-529 VGGFKSAAGFDA
+529 VGGFKSTPGFDA